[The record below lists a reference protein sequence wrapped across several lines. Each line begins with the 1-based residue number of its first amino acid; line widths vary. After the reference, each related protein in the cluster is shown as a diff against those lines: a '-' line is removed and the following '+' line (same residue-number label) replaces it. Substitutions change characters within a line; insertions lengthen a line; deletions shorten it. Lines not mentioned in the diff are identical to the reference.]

1 MGSSFQRPF
10 TMHRLRLS
18 IVWLTISGG
27 VRESH
32 SSPRND
38 NGLSH

>member
-10 TMHRLRLS
+10 PMYRLRLS
-18 IVWLTISGG
+18 MVWLTISGG

-32 SSPRND
+32 SFPWND